1 MPLSISVTTYNRAAA
16 YDWSITSPSD
26 ALLEFCVENN
36 LTEIRLNRND
46 VMSIAVGVGGTHAG
60 TFTGTSVR
68 KPSSTRKYICPCCG
82 MSVRATRSVNIAC
95 MDCNAQL
102 ELAS

>member
-36 LTEIRLNRND
+36 LTEIRSNRND
-46 VMSIAVGVGGTHAG
+46 VMSIAVGVAG
-60 TFTGTSVR
+60 RTQE
-68 KPSSTRKYICPCCG
+68 PSPEPQDANLTAQG
-82 MSVRATRSVNIAC
+82 NISA
-95 MDCNAQL
+95 
-102 ELAS
+102 LAAE